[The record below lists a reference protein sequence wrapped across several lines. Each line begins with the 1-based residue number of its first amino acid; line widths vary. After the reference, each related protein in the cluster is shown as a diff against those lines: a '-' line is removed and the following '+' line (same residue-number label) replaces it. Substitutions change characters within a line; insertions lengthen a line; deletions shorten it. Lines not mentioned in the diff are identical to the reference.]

1 MQEKCWKDE
10 MKNIHILILL
20 ILIPIK
26 AFALIEVDITR
37 GNLSPLPVAV
47 SPLSIDKVSKENFK
61 KLLKKKNIGSEIS
74 IIIENNLKQT
84 GLFNPLSKD
93 AFLQKP
99 NIVHLKPRFEDWA
112 LIKAQALIT
121 GKVTFV
127 NERLR
132 VEFRLWD
139 VLAGKEMMALAFT
152 TVPTNWRRV
161 GHIITDKVYERL
173 TGEKG
178 YFDTRIIYVAEEGP
192 KTNRIKKLAI
202 MDQDG
207 FNNKYLTLGN
217 ELVLTPRFSPT
228 NQMVTYLS
236 YFRNLPRVYLLDIE
250 TGIQE
255 VVGDFPGMTFAPRF
269 SPDGKKIIMSFAQ
282 DGNSEIYTMDLENRV
297 VERITNHPSIDTSP
311 SFSPDGK
318 YICFNSDRSGYQQIY
333 VMKSDGT
340 NVKRMSFGKGL
351 YGTPVWSPRGDLIAF
366 TKLHKGKFYI
376 GVMRIDGTGERL
388 LTENFYQEAP
398 SWSPN
403 GRVLIFYRETKT
415 NSKGEGFS
423 AKLWSIDL
431 TGYNERQVSTETD
444 ASDPSWS
451 SLLSN

>member
-1 MQEKCWKDE
+1 MIKK
-10 MKNIHILILL
+10 IIFIISFLIIPSKLL
-20 ILIPIK
+20 
-26 AFALIEVDITR
+26 ALIEIDITR
-37 GNLSPLPVAV
+37 GNLNPLPLAV
-47 SPLSIDKVSKENFK
+47 SELSIDENSRKNFK
-61 KLLKKKNIGSEIS
+61 KIIKKDNIGSEIS
-74 IIIENNLKQT
+74 VIIENNLRT
-84 GLFNPLSKD
+84 SGLFNPLNKE
-93 AFLQKP
+93 AFLQAP
-99 NIVHLKPRFEDWA
+99 DIANLKPRFEDWV

-121 GKVTFV
+121 GKVTYLDQK
-127 NERLR
+127 LR

-152 TVPTNWRRV
+152 TVPNNWRRV
-161 GHIITDKVYERL
+161 GHIISDKIYERL

-192 KTNRIKKLAI
+192 KTQRIKKLAI

-207 FNNKYLTLGN
+207 FNNKFLTLGN
-217 ELVLTPRFSPT
+217 ELVLTPRFNPT
-228 NQMVTYLS
+228 SQMVTYLS

-250 TGIQE
+250 TGKQE

-269 SPDGKKIIMSFAQ
+269 SPDGKKIIMSFAK
-282 DGNSEIYTMDLENRV
+282 DGKSDIYTMDLENRI
-297 VERITNHPSIDTSP
+297 VEKITNHPSIDTSP
-311 SFSPDGK
+311 SYSPDGK
-318 YICFNSDRSGYQQIY
+318 FICFNSDRSGYQQIY
-333 VMKSDGT
+333 VMRNDGS
-340 NVKRMSFGKGL
+340 NVKRISFGKGL

-376 GVMRIDGTGERL
+376 GVMRTDGSGERL

-415 NSKGEGFS
+415 NAKGEGFS

-431 TGYNERQVSTETD
+431 TGYNERLVITPTD

-451 SLLSN
+451 SLLSK

>member
-1 MQEKCWKDE
+1 MIKKI
-10 MKNIHILILL
+10 KLSIILL
-20 ILIPIK
+20 IIVTVQSN
-26 AFALIEVDITR
+26 ALIEVDITR
-37 GNLSPLPVAV
+37 GNLDPLPIAV
-47 SPLSIDKVSKENFK
+47 SPLSADKDTNANLIKELKIDDVGEK
-61 KLLKKKNIGSEIS
+61 IS
-74 IIIENNLKQT
+74 NVVENNLKNS
-84 GLFNPLSKD
+84 GLFNPLNKD

-99 NIVHLKPRFEDWA
+99 DIAHLKPRFEDWA

-121 GKVTFV
+121 GKVTLKD
-127 NERLR
+127 EKLR

-152 TVPTNWRRV
+152 TVPSNWRRV

-192 KTNRIKKLAI
+192 KTKRIKKLAI

-207 FNNKYLTLGN
+207 SNTKYLTLGN
-217 ELVLTPRFSPT
+217 ELVLTPRFNPT

-269 SPDGKKIIMSFAQ
+269 SPDGKKIIMSFAM
-282 DGNSEIYTMDLENRV
+282 DGNSDIYTMNLENRI

-311 SFSPDGK
+311 SYSPDGK
-318 YICFNSDRSGYQQIY
+318 FICFNSDRSGYQQIY
-333 VMKSDGT
+333 VMKADGSK
-340 NVKRMSFGKGL
+340 VKRISFGKGL

-376 GVMRIDGTGERL
+376 GVMRTDGSGERL

-415 NSKGEGFS
+415 DSEGKGFS

-431 TGYNERQVSTETD
+431 TGYNERMVITESD

>member
-1 MQEKCWKDE
+1 M
-10 MKNIHILILL
+10 IFRYLL
-20 ILIPIK
+20 ILIILFPIK
-26 AFALIEVDITR
+26 AFSLIEVDITR

-47 SPLSIDKVSKENFK
+47 SPLSVDSESMKNFE
-61 KLLKKKNIGSEIS
+61 KLLKKKDIGAEIS
-74 IIIENNLKQT
+74 LVVEKNLQKS
-84 GLFNPLSKD
+84 GLFNPLDKE
-93 AFLQKP
+93 AFLQNP
-99 NIVHLKPRFEDWA
+99 NIAHLKPRFEDWA

-121 GKVTFV
+121 GKVTLV
-127 NERLR
+127 DEKLR

-139 VLAGKEMMALAFT
+139 VLAGKEMIALAFT

-217 ELVLTPRFSPT
+217 ELVLTPRFNPT

-236 YFRNLPRVYLLDIE
+236 YFKNLPRVYLLDIE

-269 SPDGKKIIMSFAQ
+269 SPDGKKIIMSFAM
-282 DGNSEIYTMDLENRV
+282 DGNSDIYTMDLENRV

-311 SFSPDGK
+311 SYSPDGK

-333 VMKSDGT
+333 VMKSDGS
-340 NVKRMSFGKGL
+340 NVKRISFGKGL

-376 GVMRIDGTGERL
+376 GVMRTNGKGERL

-415 NSKGEGFS
+415 DSEGKGFS

-431 TGYNERQVSTETD
+431 TGYNERLVETKTD

-451 SLLSN
+451 TLLSN

>member
-1 MQEKCWKDE
+1 MNKLKLF
-10 MKNIHILILL
+10 ILIFFLVFL
-20 ILIPIK
+20 KTTISYS
-26 AFALIEVDITR
+26 LIEVDITR
-37 GNLSPLPVAV
+37 GNLNPLPIAV
-47 SPLSIDKVSKENFK
+47 SPLFQDNQSKKEFTK
-61 KLLKKKNIGSEIS
+61 ELKIEDLGAEIS
-74 IIIENNLKQT
+74 KVIENNLKQS
-84 GLFNPLSKD
+84 GLFNPLVKD

-99 NIVHLKPRFEDWA
+99 DIAHLKPRFEDWA

-121 GKVTFV
+121 GKVLID
-127 NERLR
+127 NKKLK

-139 VLAGKEMMALAFT
+139 VLAGREMLALAFT
-152 TVPTNWRRV
+152 TVPNNWRRV

-178 YFDTRIIYVAEEGP
+178 YFDTRIIYVSEEGP
-192 KTNRIKKLAI
+192 KTQRIKKLAI

-207 FNNKYLTLGN
+207 FNTKYLTLGN
-217 ELVLTPRFSPT
+217 ELVLTPRFNPT

-269 SPDGKKIIMSFAQ
+269 SPDGKKIIMSFASE
-282 DGNSEIYTMDLENRV
+282 GNSDIYTMDLENRI

-311 SFSPDGK
+311 SYSPDGNN
-318 YICFNSDRSGYQQIY
+318 ITFNSDRSGYQQIY
-333 VMKSDGT
+333 VMKSDGSK
-340 NVKRMSFGKGL
+340 VRRISFGKGI

-376 GVMRIDGTGERL
+376 GVMRTDGKGERL

-415 NSKGEGFS
+415 NEKGEGFS

-431 TGYNERQVSTETD
+431 TGYNERLVETETD

>member
-1 MQEKCWKDE
+1 MNKLK
-10 MKNIHILILL
+10 LL
-20 ILIPIK
+20 TIICFLFLFK
-26 AFALIEVDITR
+26 TTNSYSLIEVDITR
-37 GNLSPLPVAV
+37 GNLNPLPVAV
-47 SPLSIDKVSKENFK
+47 SPLFQDKKSKIEFQRELN
-61 KLLKKKNIGSEIS
+61 LDDIGSEIS
-74 IIIENNLKQT
+74 KVVENNLKQS

-99 NIVHLKPRFEDWA
+99 DIAHLKPRFEDWA

-121 GKVTFV
+121 GKVSI
-127 NERLR
+127 NNGKLKA
-132 VEFRLWD
+132 EFRLWD
-139 VLAGKEMMALAFT
+139 VLAGREMLALAFT
-152 TVPTNWRRV
+152 TVPNNWRRV

-178 YFDTRIIYVAEEGP
+178 YFDTRIIYVSEEGL
-192 KTNRIKKLAI
+192 KTQRVKKLAI

-207 FNNKYLTLGN
+207 FNTKYLTLGN
-217 ELVLTPRFSPT
+217 ELVLTPRFNPT

-269 SPDGKKIIMSFAQ
+269 SPDGKKIIMSFAK
-282 DGNSEIYTMDLENRV
+282 DGKSDIYVMDLENRI
-297 VERITNHPSIDTSP
+297 VEQITNHPSIDTSP
-311 SFSPDGK
+311 SYSPDGK
-318 YICFNSDRSGYQQIY
+318 YITFNSDRSGYQQIY
-333 VMKSDGT
+333 VMKSDGS
-340 NVKRMSFGKGL
+340 NVKRISFGNGL

-376 GVMRIDGTGERL
+376 GVMRTDGKGERL

-415 NSKGEGFS
+415 NEKGEGFS

-431 TGYNERQVSTETD
+431 TGYNERLVETRTD

>member
-1 MQEKCWKDE
+1 MIKK
-10 MKNIHILILL
+10 IILFIFILSPLNAWGL
-20 ILIPIK
+20 IK
-26 AFALIEVDITR
+26 VDITR
-37 GNLSPLPVAV
+37 GNLDPLPLAV
-47 SPLSIDKVSKENFK
+47 SPLAIENDSKIKFQKILNK
-61 KLLKKKNIGSEIS
+61 KDIGSEIS
-74 IIIENNLKQT
+74 KIVERNLKT
-84 GLFNPLSKD
+84 SGLFNPLDKE

-99 NIVHLKPRFEDWA
+99 DIANLKPRFEDWK

-121 GKVTFV
+121 GKV
-127 NERLR
+127 NLIDEKLR

-139 VLAGKEMMALAFT
+139 ILAGREMMALAFT

-161 GHIITDKVYERL
+161 GHIISDKVYERL

-192 KTNRIKKLAI
+192 KTQRIKKLAI

-207 FNNKYLTLGN
+207 FNNKFLTLGN
-217 ELVLTPRFSPT
+217 ELVLTPRFNKT

-250 TGIQE
+250 TGTQE

-269 SPDGKKIIMSFAQ
+269 SPDGKKIIMSFAK
-282 DGNSEIYTMDLENRV
+282 DGNSDIYTMDLENRIV
-297 VERITNHPSIDTSP
+297 DRITNHPSIDTSP
-311 SFSPDGK
+311 SYSPDGK
-318 YICFNSDRSGYQQIY
+318 FISFNSDRSGYQQIY
-333 VMKSDGT
+333 VMESSGK
-340 NVKRMSFGKGL
+340 NVKRISFGKGL

-376 GVMRIDGTGERL
+376 GVMRTDGSGERL

-415 NSKGEGFS
+415 DDEGKGFS

-431 TGYNERQVSTETD
+431 TGYNEREVKTPSD